1 MENNN
6 DMPITQYPTF
16 WTEEWLDIAIKELD
30 TRQFTPEQYY
40 QYNKMLVQNA
50 MAIEIAR
57 QEREKSR
64 LEGKEEGRLEGKEEG
79 RLEGE
84 MITKRNSV
92 IRLIHLA
99 KLTDEEIAIINDAPL
114 EFVQQIRAELG
125 LL

>member
-1 MENNN
+1 
-6 DMPITQYPTF
+6 MPITQYPTF